1 MEVSFSKEVKDEL
14 LAQMNPARHCRI
26 AELAALLSICAR
38 AVPADGGCHLRIH
51 MDRPEAADKCRR
63 LIESLFDDAQL
74 SGAAGPDGFVVAD
87 PALVSRIMGAAK
99 LRIQEEEGGGFGL
112 LADHLV
118 VQNTCCKRAFIRGAF
133 LCAGSVSDPAKAY
146 HFELDLQ
153 EESRAR
159 QMKDIINSFM
169 IDAKMI
175 SRRRYYVVYV
185 KEGSQIV
192 DLLNIMEA
200 HKALMKF
207 ENVRILKEVRNS
219 VNRQVNCEAANINK
233 TVTASSRQIDDII
246 LIRDRVGF
254 EHLSEGLEEIAR
266 LRTEYPEATLKE
278 LGAMLNPPIGKSGV
292 NHRLRKLG
300 EIAEGYRD

>member
-1 MEVSFSKEVKDEL
+1 MSFSKEVKDEL
-14 LAQMNPARHCRI
+14 LTRASPARPCRI
-26 AELAALLSICAR
+26 AELAAILSICAR
-38 AVPADGGCHLRIH
+38 AVPEKDGFILRIQ
-51 MDRPEAADKCRR
+51 MERPEAADKCRS
-63 LIESLFDDAQL
+63 LIEGLFGSADI
-74 SGAAGPDGFVVAD
+74 SGDGTVLTVTD
-87 PALVSRIMGAAK
+87 RMLVSRIMKAAK
-99 LRIQEEEGGGFGL
+99 FRVTDEDGDGFGL
-112 LADHLV
+112 LADNLV
-118 VQNTCCKRAFIRGAF
+118 VQHTCCKRAFIRGAF
-133 LCAGSVSDPAKAY
+133 LCAGSVSDPSKAY
-146 HFELDLQ
+146 HFELGLQ

-159 QMKDIINSFM
+159 QMKNIINSFM

-175 SRRRYYVVYV
+175 PRRRYYVVYV
-185 KEGSQIV
+185 KEGAQIV

-246 LIRDRVGF
+246 LIRDKGGF
-254 EHLSEGLEEIAR
+254 DHLSEGLEEVAR
-266 LRTEYPEATLKE
+266 LRIEYPEATLKE